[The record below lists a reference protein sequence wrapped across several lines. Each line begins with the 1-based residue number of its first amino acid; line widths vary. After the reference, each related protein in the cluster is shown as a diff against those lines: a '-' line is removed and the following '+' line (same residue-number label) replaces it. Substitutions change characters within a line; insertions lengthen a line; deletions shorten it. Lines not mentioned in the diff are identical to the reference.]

1 MLDVNDLDEAIAREV
16 EPYLTVESRALIR
29 SGRDEGDPDF
39 VVYMTLQFALL
50 DSVIIP
56 MEILDAIAVDLAD
69 DGGVCGRR

>member
-1 MLDVNDLDEAIAREV
+1 M
-16 EPYLTVESRALIR
+16 ESRALIR

-56 MEILDAIAVDLAD
+56 MDILDAIAVDLAD